1 MSEQVLEG
9 AVSKNIRFVSQS
21 TMEGRAD
28 GAQVMVERGFAYVG
42 QLFSH
47 GFTVL
52 DVRDPKSP
60 KPVTFVPSME
70 HCWSP
75 HLQTY
80 GDLLLVA
87 NSYDFFANPNF
98 ADEKQ
103 YYTQSVG
110 QSMQEAGAGSGFTSG
125 GMRTYDISTPGR
137 PRQIGEMRVD
147 GLGIHRIWYV
157 GGKYAY
163 ISALLNGYSDCIF
176 MVVDV
181 SDPAHPQEVGR
192 WWLPGMWSAG
202 GEKPAWPAG
211 DRVALH
217 HPIIASGIAYGAWRD
232 GGLTL
237 LDVSNPS
244 KPVLLAHRNWHPPFG
259 GGTHTSL
266 PLTDRV
272 PVAKPYVVVADE
284 AVADECADQVKYTW
298 MVDVREKSNPVT
310 VSTMPT
316 PTEKDYCKEG
326 GHFGPHNMHENRPGA
341 FQSSDLIF
349 ATYQNAGVRV
359 FDISNPLQPTEA
371 GHFIP
376 PATFEHWMDN
386 RPNRPHVVH
395 MVDVY
400 VDPEGLMYTTDFN
413 AGVQI
418 LEWQGS

>member
-1 MSEQVLEG
+1 VSEQTLEG
-9 AVSKNIRFVSQS
+9 AVKKNIRFVSQS
-21 TMEGRAD
+21 TMAGRAD
-28 GAQVMVERGFAYVG
+28 GGQVMVERGFAYIG

-60 KPVTFVPSME
+60 KPVTFVPAME

-75 HLQTY
+75 HLQTH

-87 NSYDFFANPNF
+87 NSYDFFANPKF

-110 QSMQEAGAGSGFTSG
+110 QSMQESGASNGFTSG
-125 GMRTYDISTPGR
+125 GMRTYDISTPGH

-147 GLGIHRIWYV
+147 GLGIHRIWYI

-163 ISALLNGYSDCIF
+163 VSALLNGYSDCIF

-181 SDPAHPQEVGR
+181 SDPTHPHEVAR

-217 HPIIASGIAYGAWRD
+217 HPIIANDVAYGAWRD

-244 KPVLLAHRNWHPPFG
+244 KPVLIAHRNWHPPFG

-272 PVAKPYVVVADE
+272 PVPKPYVVVADE

-310 VSTMPT
+310 VSTLPT
-316 PTEKDYCKEG
+316 PAEKDYCKEG

-359 FDISNPLQPTEA
+359 FDISNPLQPQEA

-376 PATFEHWMDN
+376 PANFDHWMDN
-386 RPNRPHVVH
+386 RPNRPHVIH

-400 VDPEGLMYTTDFN
+400 VDREGLMYTTDFN
-413 AGVQI
+413 AGVHI